1 MFLRK
6 FFREVVFIDINE
18 LNNRIVLL
26 KLYFSLK
33 DMLEFLINV
42 ELDNVLKRYK
52 RRLKQMSKYCYVDF
66 VIWFD
71 IFLEKCKK

>member
-42 ELDNVLKRYK
+42 ELDNVLKCYK
-52 RRLKQMSKYCYVDF
+52 RWLK
-66 VIWFD
+66 
-71 IFLEKCKK
+71 